1 MLKFNLIQIFSKF
14 TFEKKGTYK
23 VTQTSYQN
31 IALCMSC
38 EKVQTIRMFIKTKL
52 IRYEMHTQQLSF
64 LLSPDAVSDVQR
76 DVDNKFA
83 HGYTRLSIF
92 YLILHVN

>member
-1 MLKFNLIQIFSKF
+1 
-14 TFEKKGTYK
+14 
-23 VTQTSYQN
+23 
-31 IALCMSC
+31 
-38 EKVQTIRMFIKTKL
+38 MFIKTKL
-52 IRYEMHTQQLSF
+52 IIYEMQTQQLSF
-64 LLSPDAVSDVQR
+64 LLSPDALSDVQR